1 MSSHHRILYVDDNQ
15 DSCELVSMLLRYSDL
30 NSEVVIANSAESAI
44 RLMEDQLFDFYILD
58 FALPR
63 MSGVE
68 LCHQI
73 RKSNSKTPILF
84 FTAMTRPGARD
95 EGIAAGANEYLVKPN
110 DLDRLTKTVEQLL
123 DENQLSSCLVSD

>member
-1 MSSHHRILYVDDNQ
+1 MSSHRRILYVDDNQ
-15 DSCELVSMLLRYSDL
+15 DSCELVSTILRFSDL
-30 NSEVVIANSAESAI
+30 NSEVVTVNSAESAI
-44 RLMEDQLFDFYILD
+44 GLIENQLFDFFILD

-95 EGIAAGANEYLVKPN
+95 ESIAAGANDYLVKPN
-110 DLDRLTKTVEQLL
+110 DLEKLAETVEHLL
-123 DENQLSSCLVSD
+123 DKN